1 MSKRVLPGSPT
12 RIRQLAA
19 KTHIWVVKSEQRH
32 AVCSETMIS
41 VRVRNSI
48 EKRSVF
54 AADGCS
60 VGKIQ
65 VPVSGPKR
73 TVLVADRCSVAKN
86 GAKRAQT

>member
-1 MSKRVLPGSPT
+1 MGENSYT
-12 RIRQLAA
+12 
-19 KTHIWVVKSEQRH
+19 H

-41 VRVRNSI
+41 VRVRNSV
-48 EKRSVF
+48 KRRSVF
-54 AADGCS
+54 AADRCS

-65 VPVSGPKR
+65 VPGSGPKR